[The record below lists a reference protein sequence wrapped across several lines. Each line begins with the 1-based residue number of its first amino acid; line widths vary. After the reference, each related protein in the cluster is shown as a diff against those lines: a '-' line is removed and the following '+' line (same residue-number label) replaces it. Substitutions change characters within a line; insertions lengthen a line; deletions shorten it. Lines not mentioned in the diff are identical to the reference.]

1 MKRLLLALIALVS
14 LTAAASASLSP
25 RPAASP
31 FGTNLPPARVSPSAP
46 PAGEQSRNLGTR
58 TSFVVTEQTEI
69 VLNGKPCPYAQVP
82 ANARIVH
89 MELAADNQTVLRI
102 IFRTGR

>member
-1 MKRLLLALIALVS
+1 MTRLLFALIALVS
-14 LTAAASASLSP
+14 LTAGATASLSP
-25 RPAASP
+25 PPTSTP
-31 FGTNLPPARVSPSAP
+31 FGTKLPAARVSPAAP

-58 TSFVVTEQTEI
+58 TSFIVTEETEV
-69 VLNGKPCPYAQVP
+69 VLNGKACPYTQVP

-102 IFRTGR
+102 GFRTGK